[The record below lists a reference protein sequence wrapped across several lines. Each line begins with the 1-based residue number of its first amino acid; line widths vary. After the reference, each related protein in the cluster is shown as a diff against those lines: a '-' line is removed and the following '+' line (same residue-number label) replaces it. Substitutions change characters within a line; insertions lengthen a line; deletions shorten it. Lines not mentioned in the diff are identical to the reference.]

1 MRVWLKNTRMQKCK
15 TQSEV
20 AELANISRSYYTKIE
35 LGLKT
40 PTVEVA
46 QKIAE
51 VLNFQWVIFF
61 ENECS
66 LKERKRLD

>member
-1 MRVWLKNTRMQKCK
+1 MQKCK

-46 QKIAE
+46 QKIAD
-51 VLNFQWVIFF
+51 VLNFKWVIFF
-61 ENECS
+61 ENKCS
-66 LKERKRLD
+66 LKEQKRLD